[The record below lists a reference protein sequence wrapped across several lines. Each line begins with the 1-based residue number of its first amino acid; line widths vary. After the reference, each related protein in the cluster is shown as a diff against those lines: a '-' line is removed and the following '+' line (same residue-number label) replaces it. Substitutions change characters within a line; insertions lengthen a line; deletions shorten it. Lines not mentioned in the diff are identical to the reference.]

1 MRLIKILPLIF
12 AFAII
17 GCKESSP
24 SDAPSSSPAIEVYQ
38 GLSQLTPNQRGT
50 VHLSPFIVSGSETQ
64 VKLTDVNLLSDSDAC
79 QTPLSKDDFSMQF
92 DTKIDG
98 SAMCDYEYTVIAT
111 NKDSNESVEKSS
123 TISVVS
129 STSPTPVLTPIPYS
143 IELDNGTPTVSIKI
157 DDELANVGDTFPPGY
172 VLSDDFALLGDGSV
186 TVESNLR
193 TIRYTAVNEGPHR
206 IIYQLDDPN
215 GSEHR
220 FGSIDIAVSDGS
232 HIKPVVDNAIYPN
245 PIEPG
250 EEVIID
256 VEPYITS
263 PNGYDLQLVH
273 VNSFNATVSPN
284 APNDL
289 TNTEFKFVAPLSGD
303 YYVAFMVSD
312 HYGGFG
318 SGIMKV
324 PVAGLN
330 QKPKWSNIYFD
341 SNIYFAPITNNEAEQ
356 QNVNY
361 SGKFL
366 DSGYNPPIEMAIFGA
381 AKARQYCN
389 SMGRMPLASELLDL
403 YQNDPPGAT
412 HNWPVGLPYWAED
425 NGTEVLVDLKN
436 GDQPEHLNQ
445 SYYVTCVQDGNLSLD
460 PIKVSAIADG
470 IDKVEVEAT
479 LIIDGKPQEGMTLS
493 ADITGSALL
502 DDKNVVT
509 DPDGKALFAATNF
522 LAEEVTLSIDTL
534 SLATEFIADE
544 GTAEITEIVVL
555 KDNAKPDNNEVN
567 ILSATL
573 LDQNLNPIKDQTIQV
588 SSTGNATIKTVSK
601 SDSDGQVN
609 IEVTND
615 TEESVQITAKY
626 TNSNN
631 HRSEQVATVQFS
643 GCVISGNCLKV
654 IDNTMG
660 NGSGQLFTNPP
671 SVLFLDTI
679 TQGNLPPNLELTTN
693 RLFYKSDVSN
703 PQDICEVFNS
713 HYVAQRN
720 NWRLPTVSEL
730 SDFWSKQGNLFASG
744 QDWAG
749 GAYHIAWSSTPHNVV
764 YRKFWRFNTGSDGH
778 ANAGHNSTVCTSDP

>member
-1 MRLIKILPLIF
+1 MRLIKTLPLIF

-24 SDAPSSSPAIEVYQ
+24 SDAPSNIPAIEVYQ

-50 VHLSPFIVSGSETQ
+50 VHLSPFIVSGSQTQ
-64 VKLTDVNLLSDSDAC
+64 VKLTNVNLLSDSDAC

-129 STSPTPVLTPIPYS
+129 STSPTPILTPIPYS
-143 IELDNGTPTVSIKI
+143 MELDNGTPTVSIKI

-193 TIRYTAVNEGPHR
+193 TIRYTAVSEGPHR

-284 APNDL
+284 TPNDL
-289 TNTEFKFVAPLSGD
+289 TNTEFKFVAHLSGD
-303 YYVAFMVSD
+303 HYVAFMVSD

-324 PVAGLN
+324 SVVDPN

-341 SNIYFAPITNNEAEQ
+341 SNIYLAPITNHEAEQ
-356 QNVNY
+356 QNVDY

-366 DSGYNPPIEMAIFGA
+366 DSGYRPAIEMAIFGE
-381 AKARQYCN
+381 AKARQYCK
-389 SMGRMPLASELLDL
+389 SKGRMPLASELLDL
-403 YQNDPPGAT
+403 YQNEPPGAT

-436 GDQPEHLNQ
+436 GDQPEHSNQ
-445 SYYVTCVQDGNLSLD
+445 SYYVTCVVDGRLISW
-460 PIKVSAIADG
+460 PTKSTAIANGVDTVEIEAIYS
-470 IDKVEVEAT
+470 IDERP
-479 LIIDGKPQEGMTLS
+479 IEGVFLS
-493 ADITGSALL
+493 ADITGSAVLNN
-502 DDKNVVT
+502 DTGTTNAE
-509 DPDGKALFAATNF
+509 GKVIFTATNIA
-522 LAEEVTLSIDTL
+522 AEVVSIMVTSPDNNTLSQPVT
-534 SLATEFIADE
+534 FVGDE
-544 GTAEITEIVVL
+544 STAELVELEVL
-555 KDNAKPDNNEVN
+555 KDDALSNGLDMNEVR
-567 ILSATL
+567 ATL
-573 LDQNLNPIKDQTIQV
+573 LDAYNNPVPNTLIQFE
-588 SSTGNATIKTVSK
+588 STGSSNLVENPNSLITNANGRVKANF
-601 SDSDGQVN
+601 VN
-609 IEVTND
+609 TKHEVVD
-615 TEESVQITAKY
+615 ITAKY
-626 TNSNN
+626 TNSSGLLTSKTKDVHFGIYKDVLYTPNWMY
-631 HRSEQVATVQFS
+631 HRPLLQSELKDKGIVADYIDSQNWGHFTFGRRSQMCEGVTLKGYNDWIAAIRDDYDDLYDHVGNVHKAGNWPVTEKYWFYQ
-643 GCVISGNCLKV
+643 ISLSDSMV
-654 IDNTMG
+654 FDLR
-660 NGSGQLFTNPP
+660 NGSQ
-671 SVLFLDTI
+671 
-679 TQGNLPPNLELTTN
+679 E
-693 RLFYKSDVSN
+693 
-703 PQDICEVFNS
+703 
-713 HYVAQRN
+713 
-720 NWRLPTVSEL
+720 WRYIP
-730 SDFWSKQGNLFASG
+730 
-744 QDWAG
+744 
-749 GAYHIAWSSTPHNVV
+749 
-764 YRKFWRFNTGSDGH
+764 FNTAFTMCKRRSDK
-778 ANAGHNSTVCTSDP
+778 